1 MSCAPADR
9 IFVWVLRLRIGPSHP
24 ETDTMRNDATTAA
37 LPRPLPLVHKRPS
50 LGYEYPET
58 KALVERV
65 EAAARVLRAKGEA
78 GFPALAIGETDWVRG
93 TPFVFVLDLQGMML
107 LHPDPVMRGWNQ
119 LGYRDLDGRPFVR
132 SILDA
137 VTHMPDITEGWV
149 HGRFTV
155 AGGLMPRWVSTFVK
169 KVPVRGGNDLVI
181 CSGMPNDRME
191 RAFVVDMVQHA
202 VGEVERMGVQAFAWM
217 RDPAG
222 PWMVKDSHVFVT
234 DLDGVAILEPEF
246 PMLEGMK
253 LIDQPDAG
261 GTPFYREMVRVV
273 SETGEGWVDYL
284 WQRPGEGGIRRKSAY
299 VQLARIGANRY
310 LVGCG
315 VFLPGAPA
323 AMPLHPPMSP
333 DGLVALVRDAA
344 DLLSREG
351 SDAYHVLR
359 LKGSRWF
366 RNGTYVFVFSLDG
379 RRELH
384 PSEPETEGRNDM
396 GLRDAEGRPI
406 IRMILEAAASPQG
419 GGWVHYLYPEP
430 GGVIP
435 VWKSSYVR
443 RVTFPNGRT
452 HVVGSGIYRMR
463 MDAGLVEDLVQRAST
478 LVAARGRG
486 AFPILRDRK
495 GSFAFMDTY
504 VFVETPTGL
513 ELVNPVHPF
522 LEGRYLIGMKD
533 LGGHDLV
540 REEIDAAVRQGEA
553 WVEGIWYRPGDN
565 VPARKRTYVRRTV
578 HDGEVYIVGSGYYVE
593 E

>member
-1 MSCAPADR
+1 
-9 IFVWVLRLRIGPSHP
+9 
-24 ETDTMRNDATTAA
+24 MRNDATTAA

-65 EAAARVLRAKGEA
+65 EAAARILREKGKGGLSELTVGEA
-78 GFPALAIGETDWVRG
+78 DWIRG
-93 TPFVFVLDLQGMML
+93 DPFVFILDLQGMMI

-132 SILDA
+132 CILDA
-137 VTHMPDITEGWV
+137 VTHVPDITEGWV
-149 HGRFTV
+149 HGRFPV
-155 AGGLMPRWVSTFVK
+155 SGGLMPRWVSTFVK
-169 KVPVRGGNDLVI
+169 KVQARGGMDLII

-191 RAFVVDMVQHA
+191 RAFVIDMVQHA
-202 VGEVERMGVQAFAWM
+202 VGEVERMGVQAFGWM

-222 PWMVKDSHVFVT
+222 PWMVKDAHVFVT
-234 DLDGVAILEPEF
+234 DLDGVSILEPEY

-261 GTPFYREMVRVV
+261 GTPFFREMIRVV
-273 SETGEGWVDYL
+273 SEAGEGWVDYL

-299 VQLARIGANRY
+299 VQLARVGANRY

-315 VFLPGAPA
+315 TYLPGAPA
-323 AMPLHPPMSP
+323 AMPLHPPLSP
-333 DGLVALVRDAA
+333 DGLVSLVRDAA

-351 SDAYHVLR
+351 PDAYHALR
-359 LKGSRWF
+359 RKGSRWL

-384 PSEPETEGRNDM
+384 PSEPQTEGRNDM

-406 IRMILEAAASPQG
+406 LRMILEAAASPQG

-443 RVTFPNGRT
+443 RVTFPDGRT

-478 LVAARGRG
+478 LVAAKGRG

-495 GSFAFMDTY
+495 GPFAFMDTY
-504 VFVETPTGL
+504 VFVETPSGL

-522 LEGRYLIGMKD
+522 LEGRYLVGMKD

-540 REEIDAAVRQGEA
+540 REEIDAAIRQGDA
-553 WVEGIWYRPGDN
+553 WVEGTWYRPGDN
-565 VPARKRTYVRRTV
+565 VPARKRTFVRRTV

>member
-1 MSCAPADR
+1 MK
-9 IFVWVLRLRIGPSHP
+9 
-24 ETDTMRNDATTAA
+24 NDATTAA

-65 EAAARVLRAKGEA
+65 EAAARILREKGEA
-78 GFPALAIGETDWVRG
+78 GLPGLAVGEADWVRG
-93 TPFVFVLDLQGMML
+93 APFVFVLDLQGMML
-107 LHPDPVMRGWNQ
+107 LHPDPVMHGWNQ

-137 VTHMPDITEGWV
+137 VTHVPDITEGWV
-149 HGRFTV
+149 HGRFPV
-155 AGGLMPRWVSTFVK
+155 AGALMPRWVSTFAK
-169 KVPVRGGNDLVI
+169 KTSVRGGRELVV

-202 VGEVERMGVQAFAWM
+202 VGEVERMGLQAFAWL

-222 PWMVKDSHVFVT
+222 PWMVKDSQVFVT
-234 DLDGVAILEPEF
+234 DLDGVVLVETQF

-273 SETGEGWVDYL
+273 SEEGEGWVEYL
-284 WQRPGEGGIRRKSAY
+284 WQRPGEGGIRRRSAY
-299 VQLARIGANRY
+299 VQRARIGANRF
-310 LVGCG
+310 LIGCG
-315 VFLPGAPA
+315 VYLPGAPV
-323 AMPLHPPMSP
+323 AMPIHPPLSP
-333 DGLVALVRDAA
+333 DSLVALVKDAA
-344 DLLSREG
+344 DLLAREG
-351 SDAYHVLR
+351 AGAYQALR
-359 LKGSRWF
+359 RKGSRWF
-366 RNGTYVFVFSLDG
+366 RNGTYVFVFSMDG

-384 PSEPETEGRNDM
+384 PSEPHTEGRNDM
-396 GLRDAEGRPI
+396 GLRDAEGRPVV
-406 IRMILEAAASPQG
+406 RMILDAAASPQG

-430 GGVIP
+430 GGLIP

-443 RVTFPNGRT
+443 RVTLPDGRT

-463 MDAGLVEDLVQRAST
+463 MDAGLLEDLVQRASA
-478 LVAARGRG
+478 LVATKGRE

-495 GSFAFMDTY
+495 GPFAFMDTY
-504 VFVETPTGL
+504 VFVETPSGL

-522 LEGRYLIGMKD
+522 LEGRYLVGMKD

-540 REEIDAAVRQGEA
+540 REEIDAAIRQGDA

-578 HDGEVYIVGSGYYVE
+578 HDGEVYVVGSGYYVE
-593 E
+593 D